1 MVASIFELLFWPW
14 DGAACAASKT
24 PAPRPVATKARREGS
39 GLVRDIDVLL
49 LRKIGWPLDRP
60 TALRRTRQENEDSW
74 CAIFFFPTVDGAGN
88 PGRQHP
94 DRLPALPM
102 RELCWPERTE
112 KGMAGLVSPG
122 QTLRGCKTRA
132 VRHGYA

>member
-1 MVASIFELLFWPW
+1 MVASIFELLFWLW
-14 DGAACAASKT
+14 DGAACATSKT
-24 PAPRPVATKARREGS
+24 PAPRPVATKARRDGS
-39 GLVRDIDVLL
+39 GLVRDIDILL

-74 CAIFFFPTVDGAGN
+74 CEIFSDGSIAPSIGGAGN

-102 RELCWPERTE
+102 RANSATRSAPKKAWPDW
-112 KGMAGLVSPG
+112 
-122 QTLRGCKTRA
+122 
-132 VRHGYA
+132 